1 MKPALLLSA
10 ALVLAFSAG
19 VSSAEPEA
27 APALKLE
34 RVVMVMR
41 HGIRPP
47 TKAKV
52 VPDGYSPESW
62 PTWTVDYGLL
72 TERGAAGVKLLG
84 VYDRAYYEARGLL
97 PTGCPAAGAVDLH
110 ASNKQRAIRTAQSWA
125 EGFMPDCPATVAH
138 PQEGQ
143 SDPVFHGLDDEP
155 AWFEGQKALAA
166 ALAEAPE
173 GGLAAE
179 EVAHRA
185 ELLLLARVLGCE
197 LPACPVV
204 TEPNRLVATAHD
216 RPRLE
221 GPFSVG
227 STASQTF
234 LLQYLEAMPMK
245 DVGWGRVNR
254 GEIEQL
260 LQFHPL
266 KFKYSNRPDYI
277 ARAAAAP
284 IASKIAD
291 AFAASGG
298 ARLTLLAGHDTN
310 IADVGG
316 FFQLHWK
323 VPSYPAD
330 EIPPGSALGFELWSA
345 AGGTHY
351 VRAFYRAQT
360 MDQLRE
366 LRPLIGSEA
375 AFREYLPIP
384 GCGNSI
390 AATACSWAVFSGLID
405 ALRAPKA

>member
-1 MKPALLLSA
+1 
-10 ALVLAFSAG
+10 
-19 VSSAEPEA
+19 
-27 APALKLE
+27 
-34 RVVMVMR
+34 
-41 HGIRPP
+41 
-47 TKAKV
+47 
-52 VPDGYSPESW
+52 
-62 PTWTVDYGLL
+62 
-72 TERGAAGVKLLG
+72 
-84 VYDRAYYEARGLL
+84 
-97 PTGCPAAGAVDLH
+97 
-110 ASNKQRAIRTAQSWA
+110 
-125 EGFMPDCPATVAH
+125 
-138 PQEGQ
+138 
-143 SDPVFHGLDDEP
+143 PVFHGLDDEP

-298 ARLTLLAGHDTN
+298 
-310 IADVGG
+310 
-316 FFQLHWK
+316 
-323 VPSYPAD
+323 
-330 EIPPGSALGFELWSA
+330 
-345 AGGTHY
+345 
-351 VRAFYRAQT
+351 
-360 MDQLRE
+360 
-366 LRPLIGSEA
+366 
-375 AFREYLPIP
+375 
-384 GCGNSI
+384 
-390 AATACSWAVFSGLID
+390 
-405 ALRAPKA
+405 